1 MATLPGLQ
9 LYQRYG
15 FVVIEETTIHLPD
28 GVTIAGAA
36 MEMPIGAP
44 SPDSKM

>member
-15 FVVIEETTIHLPD
+15 FTVTEETTIPLPD

-36 MEMPIGAP
+36 MEKPIERA
-44 SPDSKM
+44 